1 MEPHGSINMTAAME
15 ALSPFLNNPRK
26 IIIQAEVFTSGIVLL
41 LLLQLILGS
50 FRRQSTNFL
59 VQAGAWVTYT
69 VSFPAIAFT
78 LGLMQSSPVRN
89 VMYPFWATSLLMAAG
104 CTNAI
109 KVYELNDNRQWK
121 RRLFSFLQY
130 GFYVSLILRLVSSY
144 NTKQADYLQQLSH
157 SLALFKS
164 PVTVLY
170 ALVTIAIFTGI
181 MGREFA
187 CVLVEVGYFMARG
200 VAKFMKNLSADDG
213 DGFDPATMKG
223 YKYPVQMNGPFGRV
237 TIDQIWHCEGRL
249 LRSGTVHCKELK
261 DLCLAKE
268 CTMCELL
275 KWRYYGLSFAE
286 EHLNETRD
294 FVFKGL
300 LQKQDDYKRAF
311 RIVEMELGFFHD
323 FFFTKHAI
331 IFELEAA
338 FFLLFIMRIVLIATC
353 VSFVVQSTLSV
364 NTMSPIIEVHTGRAE
379 EIITLFVL
387 ATFLLIE
394 ILQATFY
401 LASDWC
407 KVSVT
412 CRYVKR
418 SWCHHNAFIQKLVGY
433 ISRFA
438 IFGYLKNKIGQ
449 YSIIPRMTAG
459 DSFGDSSHPVNMLQT
474 VKRAIASSLI
484 SCDGRPTNGEGSL
497 EGKGVLLEFS
507 WALQGQSQTE
517 TMLIWSIATDYCH
530 MTPPTGD
537 GEHVNGA
544 SENEQDT
551 KVNRTVSVC
560 LSRYCTYLMNSAPEL
575 LPGHFGD
582 TKLAMSEVKREA
594 YKALRS
600 QNVSSRPGLTSQNVN
615 SESGDWSFILKH
627 ILDSNDVELPAFVSI
642 AASQKIYQVMNG
654 LQDQGADRSIFMRG
668 VKLGKQLEAI
678 SSSALRWKIMADF
691 WAEKILYIA
700 PSDNVKGHMELLA
713 KGGEFLTHIWV
724 LLTHA
729 GILKINREEDNNTTP
744 RRQRQ
749 PPQGDV

>member
-1 MEPHGSINMTAAME
+1 MEQQGSINMTAAME
-15 ALSPFLNNPRK
+15 ALSPFLKKPRR
-26 IIIQAEVFTSGIVLL
+26 IIIQVEAFTSGIVLL

-59 VQAGAWVTYT
+59 VQAGTWVTYT
-69 VSFPAIAFT
+69 LSFPAIAFT
-78 LGLMQSSPVRN
+78 LGLMQSSPVKN
-89 VMYPFWATSLLMAAG
+89 VMYPIWAVSLLMAAG
-104 CTNAI
+104 CTNAV
-109 KVYELNDNRQWK
+109 KVYELNDNKQWK
-121 RRLFSFLQY
+121 RSLFNILQY
-130 GFYVSLILRLVSSY
+130 IFYVMLICALISTY
-144 NTKQADYLQQLSH
+144 TTKQEGVYFRALSTIF
-157 SLALFKS
+157 ATFKS
-164 PVTVLY
+164 PVSVLI
-170 ALVTIAIFTGI
+170 ALAAVALLTGV

-200 VAKFMKNLSADDG
+200 VAKFMKNLPADDG

-223 YKYPVQMNGPFGRV
+223 YKYPVQINGPFGRV

-249 LRSGTVHCKELK
+249 LSSGTVHCKELK
-261 DLCLAKE
+261 DLCLAKA
-268 CTMCELL
+268 MCELL
-275 KWRYYGLSFAE
+275 KRRYYGLSFAE
-286 EHLNETRD
+286 EHLNETHD

-300 LQKQDDYKRAF
+300 LQKQADYERAF
-311 RIVEMELGFFHD
+311 RIVEMELGFCHD

-331 IFELEAA
+331 IFELEFA

-364 NTMSPIIEVHTGRAE
+364 QKISPIIEVHTERAE
-379 EIITLFVL
+379 QIITLLVL

-418 SWCHHNAFIQKLVGY
+418 SWYHHNAFIQKLIGY

-438 IFGYLKNKIGQ
+438 IFGYWKNKIDQ
-449 YSIIPRMTAG
+449 YSIIPRITAG
-459 DSFGDSSHPVNMLQT
+459 DSSGDSSHPINMLQA

-484 SCDGRPTNGEGSL
+484 SCDGPPTNGEASL

-615 SESGDWSFILKH
+615 SESGDYSFIFQN
-627 ILDSNDVELPAFVSI
+627 ILIFDGNDVELPAFVSI
-642 AASQKIYQVMNG
+642 AASQKIYLAMNR
-654 LQDQGADRSIFMRG
+654 LQDQEEDRSIFMRG
-668 VKLGKQLEAI
+668 VKLGKQLEGI
-678 SSSALRWKIMADF
+678 PSSALRWKIMADF

-744 RRQRQ
+744 RRQ